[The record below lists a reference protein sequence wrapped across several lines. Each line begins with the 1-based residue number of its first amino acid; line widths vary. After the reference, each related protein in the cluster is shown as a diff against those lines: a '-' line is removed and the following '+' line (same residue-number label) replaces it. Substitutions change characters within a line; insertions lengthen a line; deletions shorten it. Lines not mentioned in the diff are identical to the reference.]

1 MPTELTF
8 ESFYISSKRIKPR
21 DAGERARDGASPPCP
36 FIKGAKGTAVPF
48 MKISWVVVYQDR
60 IEKIH
65 CSYSRTQKLR
75 TGFLYFLVILLRS
88 TSLLNRNKHNWQR
101 FLFINLYCPQF
112 FIVFLCST
120 AVPSSLIK
128 LT

>member
-1 MPTELTF
+1 LQASAQLESVLNLLSPILSKWVFAPTEDPTQVPTELTF
-8 ESFYISSKRIKPR
+8 KSFYISSKRIKPR

-60 IEKIH
+60 IEKIY

-88 TSLLNRNKHNWQR
+88 TSLLNRNKHNW
-101 FLFINLYCPQF
+101 
-112 FIVFLCST
+112 
-120 AVPSSLIK
+120 
-128 LT
+128 